1 MPHYTV
7 KFFHLKIN
15 STSVAVM
22 LERIFSSRGL
32 LATVLLGFGF
42 KVWLLNFNRFLY
54 LIDY

>member
-42 KVWLLNFNRFLY
+42 KVWLLTFNQFLY